1 MLSKEEHVTLKALST
16 IKNFIIQKSNKGDSM
31 VLLNRND
38 YIKRMN
44 ETLSDSS

>member
-1 MLSKEEHVTLKALST
+1 MLSKEEHVALKALST

-31 VLLNRND
+31 VFLNRND